1 MQHLGPRNERFPN
14 KIQKGKCHSFL
25 ATRLQNN
32 STFVSQSILSSK
44 SQVSMLS
51 LSQPCLQI
59 QFPLLDCSR
68 RGLRLSSPCRRS
80 SAFSGSTVSTLMPS
94 TPRPMVSAFG
104 IPLRETIGERW
115 SIHVT
120 TTIQEIYDYIH
131 VWWCFGDM
139 WCVGVNVFLLWS
151 LNHGSKCIQESPFMV
166 LNDGSRISG
175 RKNLQQPQW
184 KESKKLPGPKRTQ
197 MIIRKQHIHIGKSVC
212 SLVSTENKR
221 GRIWWNMAW
230 ASEPDS

>member
-1 MQHLGPRNERFPN
+1 MLINTCSNPLPTQYSKGGKSCLMHLQVHEVLRVTCSIHSSTQRPTEHPLRPRAAKLWISQQLTMPATHAAPAKHKTTTSKKEINLQHLQGAALGPRNERFPN

-68 RGLRLSSPCRRS
+68 NGLRLSSPCRRS
-80 SAFSGSTVSTLMPS
+80 SAFSGSTASTLMPS

-131 VWWCFGDM
+131 V
-139 WCVGVNVFLLWS
+139 
-151 LNHGSKCIQESPFMV
+151 
-166 LNDGSRISG
+166 
-175 RKNLQQPQW
+175 
-184 KESKKLPGPKRTQ
+184 
-197 MIIRKQHIHIGKSVC
+197 
-212 SLVSTENKR
+212 
-221 GRIWWNMAW
+221 
-230 ASEPDS
+230 